1 MKKLILIAILTV
13 VSLNIFAKEV
23 VTNWYDM
30 EIYQRYT
37 LRQDI
42 VFENGMSFKAGE
54 QFDMFDFISG
64 GVPNAYFGLHQ
75 VNCKKPYLTADLSIV
90 VVPTKPI
97 QKIGAQ
103 LAEGCNL
110 ELYVELRDFF
120 KDSIFTVN
128 E

>member
-1 MKKLILIAILTV
+1 MKKLILLATLIL
-13 VSLNIFAKEV
+13 SSNIFASGV
-23 VTNWYDM
+23 TTNWYDM
-30 EIYQRYT
+30 ELYNRYE
-37 LRQDI
+37 LKQDI

-54 QFDMFDFISG
+54 QFDMFDFVSG

-75 VNCKKPYLTADLSIV
+75 VNCTTPDATADLSIITL
-90 VVPTKPI
+90 PTKPV

-110 ELYVELRDFF
+110 ELWVELRHFF
-120 KDSIFTVN
+120 KDSIFNIV